1 MADER
6 PAGGPVPVVDQE
18 IQREFNAL
26 REFLARLESTPP
38 APREPGTPS
47 GLPADQGPAAA
58 RPGTTVIGTVV
69 PPAPG
74 APGAASA
81 PPPRPVARPAADQ
94 VVYWWVVVHEV
105 SILPTIVALR
115 ERLSALPGAI
125 ASQVVDISSREIRLG
140 VITTPQVTRQQLEFA
155 VTACHDIQAA
165 EILLRTPRRAH

>member
-6 PAGGPVPVVDQE
+6 PAGGPVPVVDQA

-38 APREPGTPS
+38 VPPEPGTAP

-58 RPGTTVIGTVV
+58 RSGTTVIGTVV

-74 APGAASA
+74 AAGA
-81 PPPRPVARPAADQ
+81 PPTPPRPVARPAADQ

-105 SILPTIVALR
+105 TVLPTIVALR
-115 ERLSALPGAI
+115 ERLSSLPGAI

-140 VITTPQVTRQQLEFA
+140 VITTPHVTRQQLEFA